1 MAEILLVDD
10 MDAVRRAI
18 GAVLKRAGHHVITA
32 VDGAE
37 GLALLKRQRFDLA
50 IIDMLMPK
58 VSGTEVIAQMNGMPN
73 RPIVLAISG
82 GGDGVPANEALRT
95 ARFKADAVL
104 EKPFDKELFLSTI
117 EKLLAPPT

>member
-18 GAVLKRAGHHVITA
+18 GAVLKRAGHHVVTA

-37 GLALLKRQRFDLA
+37 GLALLARQRFDLA

-73 RPIVLAISG
+73 RPVVIAISG
-82 GGDGVPANEALRT
+82 GDGEISANEALRT
-95 ARFKADAVL
+95 ARFKADAIL
-104 EKPFDKELFLSTI
+104 EKPFDKELFLCTV
-117 EKLLAPPT
+117 EKLLTLPT

>member
-1 MAEILLVDD
+1 MAEILLIDD

-18 GAVLKRAGHHVITA
+18 GAVLKRAGHRVITA

-37 GLALLKRQRFDLA
+37 GLALLKRQRFDVA

-58 VSGTEVIAQMNGMPN
+58 VSGTDVIAEMDKMPN
-73 RPIVLAISG
+73 RPVVLAISG
-82 GGDGVPANEALRT
+82 GGDGVSATEALRT

-104 EKPFDKELFLSTI
+104 EKPFDKELFLCTI
-117 EKLLAPPT
+117 EKLLTPSP